1 MSAPVAEGQILSG
14 KYRVERIL
22 GQGGMGVVV
31 AALHEQLHQRVAIK
45 MLHPGANAEMVERFV
60 REARAAVRLKSEHV
74 ARVLDVGTL
83 ETGAPFM
90 VMEYLEGSDLQE
102 TLRQRGPLELEEAV
116 GYVLEACEA
125 IAEAHA
131 AGIIHRDL
139 KPANLFLTRGADGS
153 GMVKVLDFGISKAL
167 AEPSAAG
174 TAPELGLTKTSM
186 VLGSPLYMAPEQMRS
201 ARTVDTRADIWS
213 MGAIL
218 YQLLTAR
225 VPFDATS
232 LSELII
238 MINTEPPPPPSAYRP
253 DLPPGLEAAILRCL
267 ERDVAKRFKSVAE
280 LAGAIVDFG
289 PPLALASLERV
300 ERTLG
305 LVPAVAW
312 RDRASAARD
321 RRSIPPWP
329 TAQDRMSGVPAGT
342 AQDRMSGVP
351 AGTAQDRMSG
361 VPAAT
366 AQGRSSAP
374 PAGATAGAAVGPTAG
389 TAPGWTAAGPAPSGR
404 RRTGV
409 VLAIAGVGVAVA
421 LGGVLRFFTFRGNAA
436 DPPVEPRAATT
447 SAEPPAVA
455 TTAVPSPPEVTAV
468 TAVTSAPPP
477 TTAALPTASASSS
490 SSATPTVTT
499 ATAKAPPS
507 STAPAPR
514 PRVPPAASTPAV
526 ATAAPSAAPPAA
538 ATSQG
543 DGNRSVFDVLNDK
556 GKPR

>member
-14 KYRVERIL
+14 KYRVESIL

-31 AALHEQLHQRVAIK
+31 AALHEQLQQRVAIK
-45 MLHPGANAEMVERFV
+45 LLHPGANAEMVERFV

-90 VMEYLEGSDLQE
+90 VMEYLDGSDLQQ

-139 KPANLFLTRGADGS
+139 KPANLFLARGADGS

-174 TAPELGLTKTSM
+174 AEPELGLTKTAM

-213 MGAIL
+213 LGAIL

-232 LSELII
+232 LSELIL
-238 MINTEPPPPPSAYRP
+238 MINTEAPPSPSLFRR

-267 ERDVAKRFKSVAE
+267 EKDVTKRFRSVAE

-289 PPLALASLERV
+289 PPLALASLERI

-312 RDRASAARD
+312 RDRASAARE
-321 RRSIPPWP
+321 RMSVPPWP
-329 TAQDRMSGVPAGT
+329 TAQERAS
-342 AQDRMSGVP
+342 S
-351 AGTAQDRMSG
+351 

-366 AQGRSSAP
+366 AQGRGSGSVAP
-374 PAGATAGAAVGPTAG
+374 PAGSTAGMAAAATAGHTAG
-389 TAPGWTAAGPAPSGR
+389 PAATAPGWAAAGSASAGRKRSGL
-404 RRTGV
+404 
-409 VLAIAGVGVAVA
+409 VLALVGVGVAAVV
-421 LGGVLRFFTFRGNAA
+421 LGGALRFVAFRGDPAAPAA
-436 DPPVEPRAATT
+436 DPSTTAAITSVEPSAPTT
-447 SAEPPAVA
+447 
-455 TTAVPSPPEVTAV
+455 
-468 TAVTSAPPP
+468 APPP
-477 TTAALPTASASSS
+477 VAPVVTAATLAAPVETA
-490 SSATPTVTT
+490 
-499 ATAKAPPS
+499 
-507 STAPAPR
+507 TAPAPS
-514 PRVPPAASTPAV
+514 PS
-526 ATAAPSAAPPAA
+526 ATASAAPPATARPAPTAPRRTGPAGSASARSVATAPPSA
-538 ATSQG
+538 APSTTTSASQG
-543 DGNRSVFDVLNDK
+543 SANPSVFDRLNERAPK
-556 GKPR
+556 

>member
-1 MSAPVAEGQILSG
+1 MSAPVTEGQILSG

-45 MLHPGANAEMVERFV
+45 LLHPGANDEMVERFV

-102 TLRQRGPLELEEAV
+102 TLRRRGPLELEEAV

-139 KPANLFLTRGADGS
+139 KPANLFLTRAADGS

-167 AEPSAAG
+167 ADPSTAG
-174 TAPELGLTKTSM
+174 AEPELGLTKTAM

-201 ARTVDTRADIWS
+201 ARSVDARADIWS
-213 MGAIL
+213 LGAIL

-225 VPFDATS
+225 VPFDASS
-232 LSELII
+232 LSELIL
-238 MINTEPPPPPSAYRP
+238 MINTEPPPPPTTFRR

-289 PPLALASLERV
+289 PPLALASLERI

-305 LVPAVAW
+305 LVPAVSF
-312 RDRASAARD
+312 RDRASSVRE
-321 RRSIPPWP
+321 
-329 TAQDRMSGVPAGT
+329 RMSTPPAWQT
-342 AQDRMSGVP
+342 SQERV
-351 AGTAQDRMSG
+351 SG

-366 AQGRSSAP
+366 ARH
-374 PAGATAGAAVGPTAG
+374 
-389 TAPGWTAAGPAPSGR
+389 
-404 RRTGV
+404 
-409 VLAIAGVGVAVA
+409 
-421 LGGVLRFFTFRGNAA
+421 
-436 DPPVEPRAATT
+436 
-447 SAEPPAVA
+447 
-455 TTAVPSPPEVTAV
+455 
-468 TAVTSAPPP
+468 
-477 TTAALPTASASSS
+477 
-490 SSATPTVTT
+490 
-499 ATAKAPPS
+499 
-507 STAPAPR
+507 
-514 PRVPPAASTPAV
+514 
-526 ATAAPSAAPPAA
+526 SAAPPAA
-538 ATSQG
+538 ATAVG
-543 DGNRSVFDVLNDK
+543 AVGAVGHTAGPAGAAPGARSRSGVVLALAVVGAAVVIGGILRFVTFHGGADAPSADPSAVSATASAEPSAPATPAPPPPVAPAEVTAEPQPPATAAPSATVSPVATAAPVVTAAPLSTAGPKAPASATPVATAPRPKPAAAPSAPPAATAAPTATATAAQPGSIFDVLNDK

>member
-90 VMEYLEGSDLQE
+90 VMEYLEGSDLQQ

-167 AEPSAAG
+167 ADPSAAG
-174 TAPELGLTKTSM
+174 AEPELGLTKTAM

-213 MGAIL
+213 LGAIL

-232 LSELII
+232 LSELIL
-238 MINTEPPPPPSAYRP
+238 MINTEAPPSPSLFRR

-267 ERDVAKRFKSVAE
+267 EKDVAKRFRSVAE

-289 PPLALASLERV
+289 PPLALASLERI

-312 RDRASAARD
+312 RDRASAARE
-321 RRSIPPWP
+321 RMSVPPWP
-329 TAQDRMSGVPAGT
+329 TAQERAS
-342 AQDRMSGVP
+342 S
-351 AGTAQDRMSG
+351 

-366 AQGRSSAP
+366 AQARGSGSVAP
-374 PAGATAGAAVGPTAG
+374 PAGSTAGMAAAATAGHTAG
-389 TAPGWTAAGPAPSGR
+389 PAATAPGWAAAGSGSAGR
-404 RRTGV
+404 KRGGL
-409 VLAIAGVGVAVA
+409 VLALVGAGVAAVV
-421 LGGVLRFFTFRGNAA
+421 LGGVLRFVTFRGDPAAPAA
-436 DPPVEPRAATT
+436 DPSATAAITAVEPST
-447 SAEPPAVA
+447 PA
-455 TTAVPSPPEVTAV
+455 
-468 TAVTSAPPP
+468 SAPPP
-477 TTAALPTASASSS
+477 VAPVVTAATVAAPAETATAPTPS
-490 SSATPTVTT
+490 SSAT
-499 ATAKAPPS
+499 A
-507 STAPAPR
+507 
-514 PRVPPAASTPAV
+514 
-526 ATAAPSAAPPAA
+526 SAAPPATATPAPTAPRRTGPAGSGSARPLATAPPSA
-538 ATSQG
+538 APSTTTAASQG
-543 DGNRSVFDVLNDK
+543 NANPSVFDRLNERAPK
-556 GKPR
+556 

>member
-45 MLHPGANAEMVERFV
+45 LLHPGANAEMVERFV

-90 VMEYLEGSDLQE
+90 VMEYLEGSDLQQ
-102 TLRQRGPLELEEAV
+102 TLRERGPLELEEAV

-139 KPANLFLTRGADGS
+139 KPANLFLARGADGS

-174 TAPELGLTKTSM
+174 GEPELGLTKTAM

-213 MGAIL
+213 LGAIL

-232 LSELII
+232 LSELIL
-238 MINTEPPPPPSAYRP
+238 MINTEAPPSPSTFRR

-267 ERDVAKRFKSVAE
+267 EKDVAKRFRSVAE
-280 LAGAIVDFG
+280 LAVAIVDFG
-289 PPLALASLERV
+289 PPLALASLERI

-312 RDRASAARD
+312 RDRASAARE
-321 RRSIPPWP
+321 RMSIPPWQ
-329 TAQDRMSGVPAGT
+329 TAQERAS
-342 AQDRMSGVP
+342 S
-351 AGTAQDRMSG
+351 

-366 AQGRSSAP
+366 AQVRPSSMP
-374 PAGATAGAAVGPTAG
+374 PADAAGGRTAGVAAGHTAGAAVGHTAG
-389 TAPGWTAAGPAPSGR
+389 PAATAPGWAAGGSVSPGR
-404 RRTGV
+404 KRTGV
-409 VLAIAGVGVAVA
+409 VLALAGVGVAAV
-421 LGGVLRFFTFRGNAA
+421 LGGVLRAVTFHSGTA
-436 DPPVEPRAATT
+436 D
-447 SAEPPAVA
+447 PAVA
-455 TTAVPSPPEVTAV
+455 PSATAAIPSAELPAPVAAPLPPPVVTEVTAPASAA
-468 TAVTSAPPP
+468 TAMPPASAAPS
-477 TTAALPTASASSS
+477 ATASASAAPVPATPRPRA
-490 SSATPTVTT
+490 SATPS
-499 ATAKAPPS
+499 AR
-507 STAPAPR
+507 STG
-514 PRVPPAASTPAV
+514 AASA
-526 ATAAPSAAPPAA
+526 ATAAPTTTAA
-538 ATSQG
+538 SQG
-543 DGNRSVFDVLNDK
+543 TANPSAFDRLNER
-556 GKPR
+556 GKIQ

>member
-1 MSAPVAEGQILSG
+1 MSAPVAEGQVLSG

-167 AEPSAAG
+167 AETSAAG
-174 TAPELGLTKTSM
+174 TEPELGLTKTAM

-201 ARTVDTRADIWS
+201 ARSVDARADIWS

-232 LSELII
+232 LSELIL
-238 MINTEPPPPPSAYRP
+238 MINTEPPPPPSTFRR
-253 DLPPGLEAAILRCL
+253 DLPPGLEAAILLCL
-267 ERDVAKRFKSVAE
+267 EKDVAKRFKSVAE

-289 PPLALASLERV
+289 PPLALASLERI

-305 LVPAVAW
+305 LVPAVTW
-312 RDRASAARD
+312 RDRASSARD
-321 RRSIPPWP
+321 RRSVPPWP
-329 TAQDRMSGVPAGT
+329 TAQERLSGVPAAT
-342 AQDRMSGVP
+342 AQGRV
-351 AGTAQDRMSG
+351 SG

-374 PAGATAGAAVGPTAG
+374 PAGVTAGAAVGHTAGAAG
-389 TAPGWTAAGPAPSGR
+389 TAPGWTATGPAPAGR
-404 RRTGV
+404 KRTGV
-409 VLAIAGVGVAVA
+409 VLAIAGVGVAAV
-421 LGGVLRFFTFRGNAA
+421 LGGILRFVTFRGDAG
-436 DPPVEPRAATT
+436 DPLAAT
-447 SAEPPAVA
+447 
-455 TTAVPSPPEVTAV
+455 
-468 TAVTSAPPP
+468 
-477 TTAALPTASASSS
+477 
-490 SSATPTVTT
+490 SSATPSAPATTSELPPPVITAAATVATADPPPPAPPPPTAAPSASTGTPTATT
-499 ATAKAPPS
+499 ATAKAPPTS
-507 STAPAPR
+507 TLAAPRPKASTAPSAR
-514 PRVPPAASTPAV
+514 PAS
-526 ATAAPSAAPPAA
+526 TAAPSAAPTSTAA
-538 ATSQG
+538 QG
-543 DGNRSVFDVLNDK
+543 NGSPSIFDVLNDK

>member
-45 MLHPGANAEMVERFV
+45 LLHPGANAEMVERFV

-90 VMEYLEGSDLQE
+90 VMEYLDGSDLQQ
-102 TLRQRGPLELEEAV
+102 TLRERGPLELEEAV

-139 KPANLFLTRGADGS
+139 KPANLFLARGADGS

-174 TAPELGLTKTSM
+174 GEPELGLTKTAM

-213 MGAIL
+213 LGAIL

-232 LSELII
+232 LSELIL
-238 MINTEPPPPPSAYRP
+238 MINTEAPPSPSTFRR

-267 ERDVAKRFKSVAE
+267 EKDVAKRFRSVAE
-280 LAGAIVDFG
+280 LAVAIVDFG
-289 PPLALASLERV
+289 PPLALASLERI

-312 RDRASAARD
+312 RDRASAARE
-321 RRSIPPWP
+321 RMSVPPWP
-329 TAQDRMSGVPAGT
+329 TAQERAS
-342 AQDRMSGVP
+342 S
-351 AGTAQDRMSG
+351 

-366 AQGRSSAP
+366 AQVRPSSMP
-374 PAGATAGAAVGPTAG
+374 PADAAGGRTAGVSAGHTAGAAVGHTAG
-389 TAPGWTAAGPAPSGR
+389 PAATAPGWAAGGSDSPGR
-404 RRTGV
+404 KRTGL
-409 VLAIAGVGVAVA
+409 VLALAGVGVAAV
-421 LGGVLRFFTFRGNAA
+421 LGGVLRVVTFHGGTEDPAVAPSATAA
-436 DPPVEPRAATT
+436 LP
-447 SAEPPAVA
+447 SAEPPAPVA
-455 TTAVPSPPEVTAV
+455 APLPPPVAPEVTALASAA
-468 TAVTSAPPP
+468 TAAPPAS
-477 TTAALPTASASSS
+477 AAPSVSAAPSATASASAAPVL
-490 SSATPTVTT
+490 AT
-499 ATAKAPPS
+499 
-507 STAPAPR
+507 PR
-514 PRVPPAASTPAV
+514 PRAS
-526 ATAAPSAAPPAA
+526 AAPSARSTGAASPSAA
-538 ATSQG
+538 APTTTAASQG
-543 DGNRSVFDVLNDK
+543 TANPSAFDRLNER
-556 GKPR
+556 GKIQ

>member
-45 MLHPGANAEMVERFV
+45 LLHPGANAEMVERFV

-90 VMEYLEGSDLQE
+90 VMEYLEGSDLQQ
-102 TLRQRGPLELEEAV
+102 TLRERGPLELEEAV

-139 KPANLFLTRGADGS
+139 KPANLFLARGADGS

-174 TAPELGLTKTSM
+174 GEPELGLTKTAM

-213 MGAIL
+213 LGAIL

-232 LSELII
+232 LSELIL
-238 MINTEPPPPPSAYRP
+238 MINTEAPPSPSMFRR

-267 ERDVAKRFKSVAE
+267 EKDVAKRFRSVAE

-289 PPLALASLERV
+289 PPLALASLERI

-312 RDRASAARD
+312 RDRASAARE
-321 RRSIPPWP
+321 RMSVSPWP
-329 TAQDRMSGVPAGT
+329 TAQERA
-342 AQDRMSGVP
+342 
-351 AGTAQDRMSG
+351 SG

-366 AQGRSSAP
+366 AQVRPSSMP
-374 PAGATAGAAVGPTAG
+374 PADAAGGRTAGAAAGHTAGAAVGHTAG
-389 TAPGWTAAGPAPSGR
+389 PAATAPGWAAGGSDSPGR
-404 RRTGV
+404 KRTGL
-409 VLAIAGVGVAVA
+409 VLALAGVGVAAV
-421 LGGVLRFFTFRGNAA
+421 LGGVLRAVTFHGGTGAPAVAPSVTAA
-436 DPPVEPRAATT
+436 IP
-447 SAEPPAVA
+447 SAEPPAPVA
-455 TTAVPSPPEVTAV
+455 APLPPPVAPEVTA
-468 TAVTSAPPP
+468 TASAATAAPPASAAPSATASASAAPVVATPRPRASAAPTARSTGAASSSAAAPP
-477 TTAALPTASASSS
+477 TTAASQGTAN
-490 SSATPTVTT
+490 
-499 ATAKAPPS
+499 
-507 STAPAPR
+507 
-514 PRVPPAASTPAV
+514 
-526 ATAAPSAAPPAA
+526 PSA
-538 ATSQG
+538 
-543 DGNRSVFDVLNDK
+543 FDRLNER
-556 GKPR
+556 GKIQ

>member
-167 AEPSAAG
+167 ADPSAAG
-174 TAPELGLTKTSM
+174 AEPELGLTKTAM

-213 MGAIL
+213 LGAIL

-232 LSELII
+232 LSELIL
-238 MINTEPPPPPSAYRP
+238 MINTEAPPSPSLFRR

-267 ERDVAKRFKSVAE
+267 EKDVAKRFRSVAE

-289 PPLALASLERV
+289 PPLALASLERI

-312 RDRASAARD
+312 RDRASAARE
-321 RRSIPPWP
+321 RMSVPPWP
-329 TAQDRMSGVPAGT
+329 TAQERAS
-342 AQDRMSGVP
+342 S
-351 AGTAQDRMSG
+351 

-366 AQGRSSAP
+366 ARGSGSVAP
-374 PAGATAGAAVGPTAG
+374 PAGSTAGMAAAATAGHTAG
-389 TAPGWTAAGPAPSGR
+389 PAATAPGWAAGGSGAAGR
-404 RRTGV
+404 KRSGL
-409 VLAIAGVGVAVA
+409 VLALVGAGVAAVV
-421 LGGVLRFFTFRGNAA
+421 LGGVLRFVTFRGDPAAPAA
-436 DPPVEPRAATT
+436 DPSATAAITAVEP
-447 SAEPPAVA
+447 SAPA
-455 TTAVPSPPEVTAV
+455 
-468 TAVTSAPPP
+468 SAPPP
-477 TTAALPTASASSS
+477 VAPVVTAATVAAPAETATAPTPS
-490 SSATPTVTT
+490 SSAT
-499 ATAKAPPS
+499 A
-507 STAPAPR
+507 
-514 PRVPPAASTPAV
+514 
-526 ATAAPSAAPPAA
+526 SAAPPATATPAPTAPRRTGPAGSGSARPVATAPSSA
-538 ATSQG
+538 APSTTTAASQG
-543 DGNRSVFDVLNDK
+543 NANPSVFDRLNERAPK
-556 GKPR
+556 

>member
-1 MSAPVAEGQILSG
+1 MSSPVTEGQILSG

-31 AALHEQLHQRVAIK
+31 AALHEKLHQRVAIK
-45 MLHPGANAEMVERFV
+45 LLHPGANDEMVERFV

-102 TLRQRGPLELEEAV
+102 TLRQRGPLDLEEAV

-139 KPANLFLTRGADGS
+139 KPANLFLTRAADGT

-167 AEPSAAG
+167 ADPSTAG
-174 TAPELGLTKTSM
+174 AEPELGLTKTAM

-201 ARTVDTRADIWS
+201 ARSVDARADIWS
-213 MGAIL
+213 LGAIL

-225 VPFDATS
+225 VPFDASS
-232 LSELII
+232 LSELIL
-238 MINTEPPPPPSAYRP
+238 MINTESPPPPTTFRR

-289 PPLALASLERV
+289 PPLALASLERI

-305 LVPAVAW
+305 LVPAVSF
-312 RDRASAARD
+312 RDRASSVRE
-321 RRSIPPWP
+321 
-329 TAQDRMSGVPAGT
+329 RMSTPPAWQT
-342 AQDRMSGVP
+342 SQERV
-351 AGTAQDRMSG
+351 SG

-366 AQGRSSAP
+366 ARHSAAP
-374 PAGATAGAAVGPTAG
+374 PAGATAGGAVGAAGHTAGAAG
-389 TAPGWTAAGPAPSGR
+389 TAPGWTAGGAAPGPRSR
-404 RRTGV
+404 SGV
-409 VLAIAGVGVAVA
+409 VLALAVVGVAVVI
-421 LGGVLRFFTFRGNAA
+421 GGILRFVTFHGGADAPPA
-436 DPPVEPRAATT
+436 DPSAVAATA
-447 SAEPPAVA
+447 SAEPSAPATPAPPPPVA
-455 TTAVPSPPEVTAV
+455 PPEVTAELQ
-468 TAVTSAPPP
+468 PP
-477 TTAALPTASASSS
+477 
-490 SSATPTVTT
+490 
-499 ATAKAPPS
+499 
-507 STAPAPR
+507 
-514 PRVPPAASTPAV
+514 
-526 ATAAPSAAPPAA
+526 ATAAPSATVSPVSTAAPVATAAPLSTAGPKAPSSAAPVATSPRPKPTAAPSAPPAA
-538 ATSQG
+538 TAAPTGTAAQPGSI
-543 DGNRSVFDVLNDK
+543 FDVLNDK

>member
-1 MSAPVAEGQILSG
+1 MSSPVTEGQILSG

-31 AALHEQLHQRVAIK
+31 AALHEKLHQRVAIK
-45 MLHPGANAEMVERFV
+45 LLHPGANDEMVERFV

-102 TLRQRGPLELEEAV
+102 TLRQRGPLDLEEAV
-116 GYVLEACEA
+116 SYVLEACEA

-139 KPANLFLTRGADGS
+139 KPANLFLTRAADGT

-167 AEPSAAG
+167 ADPSTAG
-174 TAPELGLTKTSM
+174 AEPELGLTKTAM

-201 ARTVDTRADIWS
+201 ARSVDARADIWS
-213 MGAIL
+213 LGAIL

-225 VPFDATS
+225 VPFDASS
-232 LSELII
+232 LSELIL
-238 MINTEPPPPPSAYRP
+238 MINTESPPPPTTFRP

-289 PPLALASLERV
+289 PPLALASLERI

-305 LVPAVAW
+305 LVPAVSF
-312 RDRASAARD
+312 RDRASSVRE
-321 RRSIPPWP
+321 RMSTPPAWQ
-329 TAQDRMSGVPAGT
+329 TSQDRV
-342 AQDRMSGVP
+342 
-351 AGTAQDRMSG
+351 SG

-366 AQGRSSAP
+366 ARHSAAP
-374 PAGATAGAAVGPTAG
+374 PAGATAGGGVGAAGHTAGPAG
-389 TAPGWTAAGPAPSGR
+389 TAPGWTAGGAAPGPRSR
-404 RRTGV
+404 SGV
-409 VLAIAGVGVAVA
+409 VLALAVVAAAVVI
-421 LGGVLRFFTFRGNAA
+421 GGILRFVTFHGGAGAPPA
-436 DPPVEPRAATT
+436 DPSAVSATA
-447 SAEPPAVA
+447 SAEPSAPATPAPPPPVA
-455 TTAVPSPPEVTAV
+455 PPEVTAEPQ
-468 TAVTSAPPP
+468 PP
-477 TTAALPTASASSS
+477 
-490 SSATPTVTT
+490 
-499 ATAKAPPS
+499 
-507 STAPAPR
+507 
-514 PRVPPAASTPAV
+514 
-526 ATAAPSAAPPAA
+526 ATAAPSAIVSPVATAAPLSTAGPKAPSSATPVATSPRPKPTAAPSAPPAA
-538 ATSQG
+538 TAAPSATATATAAQPGSI
-543 DGNRSVFDVLNDK
+543 FDVLNDK

>member
-1 MSAPVAEGQILSG
+1 MSAPVTEGQILSG
-14 KYRVERIL
+14 KYRIERVL

-31 AALHEQLHQRVAIK
+31 AALHEQLQQRVAIK
-45 MLHPGANAEMVERFV
+45 MLHPGASAEMVERFV

-102 TLRQRGPLELEEAV
+102 TLRQRGPLELDEAV

-174 TAPELGLTKTSM
+174 AEPELGLTKTAM

-201 ARTVDTRADIWS
+201 ARSVDTRADIWS

-232 LSELII
+232 LSELIL
-238 MINTEPPPPPSAYRP
+238 MINTEPPPSPRLYRS

-280 LAGAIVDFG
+280 LAVAIVDFG
-289 PPLALASLERV
+289 PPLAVASLERI

-305 LVPAVAW
+305 LAPAVAW
-312 RDRASAARD
+312 RDRASSARD

-329 TAQDRMSGVPAGT
+329 TAQDRL
-342 AQDRMSGVP
+342 
-351 AGTAQDRMSG
+351 SG

-366 AQGRSSAP
+366 AQGRASVAPAATAPGRSTAP
-374 PAGATAGAAVGPTAG
+374 PAGATASASVGPAG
-389 TAPGWTAAGPAPSGR
+389 TAPGWTAAAPASAGR
-404 RRTGV
+404 RRLGV
-409 VLAIAGVGVAVA
+409 VLAIAGVGVAAV
-421 LGGVLRFFTFRGNAA
+421 LGGALRFVTFRGDAGDREIDPLAA
-436 DPPVEPRAATT
+436 AT
-447 SAEPPAVA
+447 SAEPPATA
-455 TTAVPSPPEVTAV
+455 TTSVPPPPVAPPEVTAV
-468 TAVTSAPPP
+468 ATI
-477 TTAALPTASASSS
+477 TTAAPTASAAPTVSATAS
-490 SSATPTVTT
+490 SSAAPT
-499 ATAKAPPS
+499 AAKAPPTS
-507 STAPAPR
+507 TATAPRPRAPAVPSAAAAPSTAPAPA
-514 PRVPPAASTPAV
+514 AASQGNGS
-526 ATAAPSAAPPAA
+526 PSI
-538 ATSQG
+538 
-543 DGNRSVFDVLNDK
+543 FDVLNDK

>member
-45 MLHPGANAEMVERFV
+45 LLHPGANAEMVERFV

-90 VMEYLEGSDLQE
+90 VMEYLEGSDLQQ
-102 TLRQRGPLELEEAV
+102 TLRERGPLELEEAV

-139 KPANLFLTRGADGS
+139 KPANLFLARGADGS
-153 GMVKVLDFGISKAL
+153 GMVKVLDFGISKAM
-167 AEPSAAG
+167 ADPSAAG
-174 TAPELGLTKTSM
+174 AEPELGLTKTAM

-213 MGAIL
+213 LGAIL

-225 VPFDATS
+225 VPFDASS
-232 LSELII
+232 LSELIL
-238 MINTEPPPPPSAYRP
+238 MINTEAPPLPSLFRR

-267 ERDVAKRFKSVAE
+267 EKDVAKRFRSVAE

-289 PPLALASLERV
+289 PPLALASLERI

-312 RDRASAARD
+312 RDRASAARE
-321 RRSIPPWP
+321 RMSAPPWAAAQERASSIPAPM
-329 TAQDRMSGVPAGT
+329 ARASGSV
-342 AQDRMSGVP
+342 
-351 AGTAQDRMSG
+351 
-361 VPAAT
+361 
-366 AQGRSSAP
+366 AP
-374 PAGATAGAAVGPTAG
+374 PAGATAGVAAAATVSAAVGHTAAPAV
-389 TAPGWTAAGPAPSGR
+389 TEPGWAAAGSAPAGR
-404 RRTGV
+404 RRSGL
-409 VLAIAGVGVAVA
+409 VLGLAGVGVAAV
-421 LGGVLRFFTFRGNAA
+421 LGGVLRFVTFRDDPA
-436 DPPVEPRAATT
+436 DPSATAAITGAEPSAPAPAAAPPSVAPVVTAAAVAVPAETATAPPPVTATPSATAPPPVTATPSATAPAASSAAATPAPT
-447 SAEPPAVA
+447 TPRRPASTGAAPARSAAA
-455 TTAVPSPPEVTAV
+455 ASP
-468 TAVTSAPPP
+468 SAPP
-477 TTAALPTASASSS
+477 
-490 SSATPTVTT
+490 
-499 ATAKAPPS
+499 
-507 STAPAPR
+507 
-514 PRVPPAASTPAV
+514 STPA
-526 ATAAPSAAPPAA
+526 AAPQAP
-538 ATSQG
+538 QG
-543 DGNRSVFDVLNDK
+543 NANPSVFDRLNERAPK
-556 GKPR
+556 

>member
-45 MLHPGANAEMVERFV
+45 LLHPGANAEMVERFV

-90 VMEYLEGSDLQE
+90 VMEYLEGSDLQQ
-102 TLRQRGPLELEEAV
+102 TLRDRGPLELEEAV

-139 KPANLFLTRGADGS
+139 KPANLFLARGADGS

-167 AEPSAAG
+167 AESSGAG
-174 TAPELGLTKTSM
+174 GEPELGLTKTAM

-213 MGAIL
+213 LGAIL

-232 LSELII
+232 LSELIL
-238 MINTEPPPPPSAYRP
+238 MINTEAPPSPSTFRR
-253 DLPPGLEAAILRCL
+253 DLPPGLEVAILRCL
-267 ERDVAKRFKSVAE
+267 EKDVAKRFRSVAE
-280 LAGAIVDFG
+280 LAVAIVDFG
-289 PPLALASLERV
+289 PPLALASLERI

-312 RDRASAARD
+312 RDRASAARE
-321 RRSIPPWP
+321 RMSVPPWP
-329 TAQDRMSGVPAGT
+329 TAQERAS
-342 AQDRMSGVP
+342 S
-351 AGTAQDRMSG
+351 

-366 AQGRSSAP
+366 AQVRPSSMP
-374 PAGATAGAAVGPTAG
+374 PADAAGGRTAGAAVGHTAG
-389 TAPGWTAAGPAPSGR
+389 PAATAPGWAAGGSVSPGR
-404 RRTGV
+404 KRTGV
-409 VLAIAGVGVAVA
+409 VLALAGVGVAAV
-421 LGGVLRFFTFRGNAA
+421 LGGVLRMVTFHGGTTDPAVAPSATAA
-436 DPPVEPRAATT
+436 IP
-447 SAEPPAVA
+447 SAEPPAPVAAPLPPPVA
-455 TTAVPSPPEVTAV
+455 TEVTAPASAA
-468 TAVTSAPPP
+468 TAAPPASVAP
-477 TTAALPTASASSS
+477 SATASASAAPVL
-490 SSATPTVTT
+490 AT
-499 ATAKAPPS
+499 
-507 STAPAPR
+507 PR
-514 PRVPPAASTPAV
+514 PRAS
-526 ATAAPSAAPPAA
+526 AAPSARSTGAASPSAA
-538 ATSQG
+538 APTTTAASQG
-543 DGNRSVFDVLNDK
+543 TANPSAFDRLNER
-556 GKPR
+556 GKIQ

>member
-329 TAQDRMSGVPAGT
+329 TAQDRVSGVPAGT

-351 AGTAQDRMSG
+351 AGTAQ
-361 VPAAT
+361 
-366 AQGRSSAP
+366 GRSSAP
-374 PAGATAGAAVGPTAG
+374 PAGAIGGAAVGPTAG
-389 TAPGWTAAGPAPSGR
+389 TAPGWTATGPAPSGR
-404 RRTGV
+404 RRTGM
-409 VLAIAGVGVAVA
+409 VLAIAGVGVAAV

-436 DPPVEPRAATT
+436 DPPVEPLAATT

-455 TTAVPSPPEVTAV
+455 TTAVPPPPEVTAV
-468 TAVTSAPPP
+468 TTVTSAPPP
-477 TTAALPTASASSS
+477 TTAAPSTASAPSSLPT
-490 SSATPTVTT
+490 TPTATT
-499 ATAKAPPS
+499 ATAKPPPS
-507 STAPAPR
+507 STATAPR
-514 PRVPPAASTPAV
+514 PRGPTAASTGAA

-543 DGNRSVFDVLNDK
+543 DGGRSVFDVLNDK

>member
-1 MSAPVAEGQILSG
+1 MSAPVAEGQVLSG

-167 AEPSAAG
+167 AESSAAG
-174 TAPELGLTKTSM
+174 AEPELGLTKTAM

-201 ARTVDTRADIWS
+201 ARSVDARADIWS
-213 MGAIL
+213 LGAIL

-232 LSELII
+232 LSELIL
-238 MINTEPPPPPSAYRP
+238 MINTEAPPSPSTFRR
-253 DLPPGLEAAILRCL
+253 DLPPGLEAAILHCL

-289 PPLALASLERV
+289 PPLALASLERI

-305 LVPAVAW
+305 LVPAVSW
-312 RDRASAARD
+312 RDRASSARD
-321 RRSIPPWP
+321 RMSVPPWP
-329 TAQDRMSGVPAGT
+329 TTQERV
-342 AQDRMSGVP
+342 
-351 AGTAQDRMSG
+351 SG

-374 PAGATAGAAVGPTAG
+374 PAGATSGAAVGHTAG
-389 TAPGWTAAGPAPSGR
+389 PVGSAPGWTATSPASAGR
-404 RRTGV
+404 RRSGV
-409 VLAIAGVGVAVA
+409 VLAIAGVGVAAVI
-421 LGGVLRFFTFRGNAA
+421 GGVLRFVTFRGDAG
-436 DPPVEPRAATT
+436 DPVIDPLAATT
-447 SAEPPAVA
+447 SAEPPPPATTSVPPPPVPPLEVSAVATVATPAPTTTAVA
-455 TTAVPSPPEVTAV
+455 TTAP
-468 TAVTSAPPP
+468 AP
-477 TTAALPTASASSS
+477 S
-490 SSATPTVTT
+490 SSARTPTT
-499 ATAKAPPS
+499 ATAKAPTT
-507 STAPAPR
+507 STPPAPR
-514 PRVPPAASTPAV
+514 PRASAVPSAPPAS
-526 ATAAPSAAPPAA
+526 TAAPSAASTTTA
-538 ATSQG
+538 SQG
-543 DGNRSVFDVLNDK
+543 NDSPSIFDVLNDK

>member
-45 MLHPGANAEMVERFV
+45 LLHPGANAEMVERFV

-90 VMEYLEGSDLQE
+90 VMEYLEGSDLQQ
-102 TLRQRGPLELEEAV
+102 TLRERGPLELEEAV

-139 KPANLFLTRGADGS
+139 KPANLFLARGADGS

-167 AEPSAAG
+167 AESSSAG
-174 TAPELGLTKTSM
+174 GEPELGLTKTAM

-213 MGAIL
+213 LGAIL

-232 LSELII
+232 LSELIL
-238 MINTEPPPPPSAYRP
+238 MINTEVPPSPSTFRS

-267 ERDVAKRFKSVAE
+267 EKDVAKRFRSVAE
-280 LAGAIVDFG
+280 LAVAIVDFG
-289 PPLALASLERV
+289 PPLALASLERI

-312 RDRASAARD
+312 RDRASAARE
-321 RRSIPPWP
+321 RMSVAPWA
-329 TAQDRMSGVPAGT
+329 TAQERAS
-342 AQDRMSGVP
+342 S
-351 AGTAQDRMSG
+351 

-366 AQGRSSAP
+366 AQVRPSSMP
-374 PAGATAGAAVGPTAG
+374 PADGAGGRTAGVAAVHTASAAVGHTAG
-389 TAPGWTAAGPAPSGR
+389 PAATAPGWAAGGSVSPGR
-404 RRTGV
+404 KRTGL
-409 VLAIAGVGVAVA
+409 VLALAGVGVAAV
-421 LGGVLRFFTFRGNAA
+421 LGGVLRVVTFHGGTGDPAVAPSATAA
-436 DPPVEPRAATT
+436 IP
-447 SAEPPAVA
+447 SAEPPAPVAAPLPPPVA
-455 TTAVPSPPEVTAV
+455 TEVTA
-468 TAVTSAPPP
+468 TASAATATPPAS
-477 TTAALPTASASSS
+477 AAPSASAAASASASASATASAS
-490 SSATPTVTT
+490 AARVP
-499 ATAKAPPS
+499 ATA
-507 STAPAPR
+507 R
-514 PRVPPAASTPAV
+514 PRAS
-526 ATAAPSAAPPAA
+526 AAPSARSTGASSSAAPTTTAA
-538 ATSQG
+538 SQG
-543 DGNRSVFDVLNDK
+543 TANPSAFDRLNER
-556 GKPR
+556 GKIQ

>member
-31 AALHEQLHQRVAIK
+31 AALHEQLQQRVAIK

-174 TAPELGLTKTSM
+174 AEPELGLTKTAM

-213 MGAIL
+213 LGAIL

-232 LSELII
+232 LSELIL
-238 MINTEPPPPPSAYRP
+238 MINTEAPPSPSLFRR

-267 ERDVAKRFKSVAE
+267 EKDVAKRFRSVAE

-289 PPLALASLERV
+289 PPLALASLERI

-312 RDRASAARD
+312 RDRASAARE
-321 RRSIPPWP
+321 RMSVPPWP
-329 TAQDRMSGVPAGT
+329 TAQERAS
-342 AQDRMSGVP
+342 S
-351 AGTAQDRMSG
+351 

-366 AQGRSSAP
+366 AQARGSGSVAP
-374 PAGATAGAAVGPTAG
+374 PAGSTAGMAAAATAGHTAG
-389 TAPGWTAAGPAPSGR
+389 PAATAPGWAAGGSGSAGR
-404 RRTGV
+404 KRGGL
-409 VLAIAGVGVAVA
+409 VLALVGAGVAAVV
-421 LGGVLRFFTFRGNAA
+421 LGGVLRFVTFRGDPAAPAA
-436 DPPVEPRAATT
+436 DPSATAAITAVEP
-447 SAEPPAVA
+447 SAPA
-455 TTAVPSPPEVTAV
+455 
-468 TAVTSAPPP
+468 SAPPP
-477 TTAALPTASASSS
+477 VAPVVTAATLATPAETATAPTPS
-490 SSATPTVTT
+490 SSAT
-499 ATAKAPPS
+499 A
-507 STAPAPR
+507 
-514 PRVPPAASTPAV
+514 
-526 ATAAPSAAPPAA
+526 SAAPPATATPAPTAPRRTGPAGPGSARPVATAPPSA
-538 ATSQG
+538 APSTTTAASQG
-543 DGNRSVFDVLNDK
+543 NANPSVFDRLNERAPK
-556 GKPR
+556 

>member
-45 MLHPGANAEMVERFV
+45 LLHPGANAEMVERFV

-90 VMEYLEGSDLQE
+90 VMEYLEGSDLQQ
-102 TLRQRGPLELEEAV
+102 TLRERGPLELEEAV

-139 KPANLFLTRGADGS
+139 KPANLFLARGADGS

-167 AEPSAAG
+167 AEPSGAG
-174 TAPELGLTKTSM
+174 GEPELGLTKTAM

-213 MGAIL
+213 LGAIL

-232 LSELII
+232 LSELIL
-238 MINTEPPPPPSAYRP
+238 MINTEAPPSPSTFRR

-267 ERDVAKRFKSVAE
+267 EKDVAKRFRSVAE
-280 LAGAIVDFG
+280 LAVAIVDFG
-289 PPLALASLERV
+289 PPLALASLERI

-312 RDRASAARD
+312 RDRASAARE
-321 RRSIPPWP
+321 RMSVPPWQ
-329 TAQDRMSGVPAGT
+329 TAQERAS
-342 AQDRMSGVP
+342 S
-351 AGTAQDRMSG
+351 

-366 AQGRSSAP
+366 AQVRPSSMP
-374 PAGATAGAAVGPTAG
+374 PADAAGGRTAGVAAGHTAGAAVGHTAG
-389 TAPGWTAAGPAPSGR
+389 PAATAPGWAAGGSVSPGR
-404 RRTGV
+404 KRTGV
-409 VLAIAGVGVAVA
+409 MLALVGVGVAAV
-421 LGGVLRFFTFRGNAA
+421 LGGVLRVVTFHGGAA
-436 DPPVEPRAATT
+436 DPAVAPSATAAIP
-447 SAEPPAVA
+447 SAEPPAPVAAPLPSPVA
-455 TTAVPSPPEVTAV
+455 TEVTA
-468 TAVTSAPPP
+468 P
-477 TTAALPTASASSS
+477 ASAAI
-490 SSATPTVTT
+490 ATP
-499 ATAKAPPS
+499 
-507 STAPAPR
+507 PA
-514 PRVPPAASTPAV
+514 S
-526 ATAAPSAAPPAA
+526 AAPSAIASASAAPVLATPRPRASAA
-538 ATSQG
+538 ASARSSGAASSSAAAPTTTAASQG
-543 DGNRSVFDVLNDK
+543 TANPSAFDRLNER
-556 GKPR
+556 GKIQ

>member
-14 KYRVERIL
+14 KYRVESIL

-31 AALHEQLHQRVAIK
+31 AALHEQLQQRVAIK
-45 MLHPGANAEMVERFV
+45 LLHPGANAEMVERFV

-90 VMEYLEGSDLQE
+90 VMEYLDGSDLQQ

-139 KPANLFLTRGADGS
+139 KPANLFLARGADGS

-174 TAPELGLTKTSM
+174 AEPELGLTKTAM

-213 MGAIL
+213 LGAIL

-232 LSELII
+232 LSELIL
-238 MINTEPPPPPSAYRP
+238 MINTEAPPSPSLFRR

-267 ERDVAKRFKSVAE
+267 EKDVTKRFRSVAE

-289 PPLALASLERV
+289 PPLALASLERI

-312 RDRASAARD
+312 RDRASAARE
-321 RRSIPPWP
+321 RMSVPPWP
-329 TAQDRMSGVPAGT
+329 TAQERAS
-342 AQDRMSGVP
+342 S
-351 AGTAQDRMSG
+351 

-366 AQGRSSAP
+366 AQGRGSGSVAP
-374 PAGATAGAAVGPTAG
+374 PAGSTAGGMAAAATAGHTAG
-389 TAPGWTAAGPAPSGR
+389 PAATAPGWSAAGSASAGR
-404 RRTGV
+404 KRSSL
-409 VLAIAGVGVAVA
+409 VLALVGVGVAAVV
-421 LGGVLRFFTFRGNAA
+421 LGGVLRFFTFRGDPAAPAA
-436 DPPVEPRAATT
+436 D
-447 SAEPPAVA
+447 
-455 TTAVPSPPEVTAV
+455 
-468 TAVTSAPPP
+468 PP
-477 TTAALPTASASSS
+477 TTAAITSVEPSAPTTAAPPVAPVVTA
-490 SSATPTVTT
+490 ATLAAPVET
-499 ATAKAPPS
+499 ATAPTPS
-507 STAPAPR
+507 PS
-514 PRVPPAASTPAV
+514 
-526 ATAAPSAAPPAA
+526 ATASAAPPATARPAPTAPRRTGPAGSASARPA
-538 ATSQG
+538 ATAPPSAAPSTTTAAPQG
-543 DGNRSVFDVLNDK
+543 NANPSVFDRLNERAPK
-556 GKPR
+556 

>member
-45 MLHPGANAEMVERFV
+45 LLHPGANAEMVERFV

-90 VMEYLEGSDLQE
+90 VMEYLEGSDLQQ
-102 TLRQRGPLELEEAV
+102 TLRERGPLELEEAV

-139 KPANLFLTRGADGS
+139 KPANLFLARGADGS

-167 AEPSAAG
+167 AESSSAG
-174 TAPELGLTKTSM
+174 GEPELGLTKTAM

-213 MGAIL
+213 LGAIL

-232 LSELII
+232 LSELIL
-238 MINTEPPPPPSAYRP
+238 MINTEVPPSPSTFRS

-267 ERDVAKRFKSVAE
+267 EKDVAKRFRSVAE
-280 LAGAIVDFG
+280 LAVAIVDFG
-289 PPLALASLERV
+289 PPLALASLERI

-312 RDRASAARD
+312 RDRASAARE
-321 RRSIPPWP
+321 RMSVAPWA
-329 TAQDRMSGVPAGT
+329 TAQERAS
-342 AQDRMSGVP
+342 S
-351 AGTAQDRMSG
+351 

-366 AQGRSSAP
+366 AQVRPSSMP
-374 PAGATAGAAVGPTAG
+374 PADAAGGRTAGVAAGHTAGAAVGHTAG
-389 TAPGWTAAGPAPSGR
+389 PAATAPGWAAGGSVSPGR
-404 RRTGV
+404 KRTGL
-409 VLAIAGVGVAVA
+409 VLALAGVAVA
-421 LGGVLRFFTFRGNAA
+421 AVLGGVLRVVTFHGGTG
-436 DPPVEPRAATT
+436 DPAVAPSATA
-447 SAEPPAVA
+447 AEPPAPVA
-455 TTAVPSPPEVTAV
+455 APLPPPVAPEVTA
-468 TAVTSAPPP
+468 TASAATATPPAS
-477 TTAALPTASASSS
+477 AAASASVAASATASASAAPVL
-490 SSATPTVTT
+490 AT
-499 ATAKAPPS
+499 
-507 STAPAPR
+507 PR
-514 PRVPPAASTPAV
+514 PRAS
-526 ATAAPSAAPPAA
+526 AAPSARSTGASSSAAPTTTAA
-538 ATSQG
+538 SQG
-543 DGNRSVFDVLNDK
+543 TANPSAFDRLNER
-556 GKPR
+556 GKIQ

>member
-1 MSAPVAEGQILSG
+1 MSAPVAEGQVLSG

-31 AALHEQLHQRVAIK
+31 AALHEQLQQRVAIK
-45 MLHPGANAEMVERFV
+45 LLHPGANAEMVERFV

-90 VMEYLEGSDLQE
+90 VMEYLEGSDLQQ
-102 TLRQRGPLELEEAV
+102 TLRERGPLELEEAV

-167 AEPSAAG
+167 ADPSAAG
-174 TAPELGLTKTSM
+174 AEPELGLTKTAM

-213 MGAIL
+213 LGAIL

-225 VPFDATS
+225 VPFDASS
-232 LSELII
+232 LSELIL
-238 MINTEPPPPPSAYRP
+238 MINTEAPPSPSLFRR

-267 ERDVAKRFKSVAE
+267 ERDVAKRFRSVAE

-289 PPLALASLERV
+289 PPLALASLERI

-312 RDRASAARD
+312 RDRASAARE
-321 RRSIPPWP
+321 RMSVPPGP
-329 TAQDRMSGVPAGT
+329 TAQARGSVMPPADAAAGT
-342 AQDRMSGVP
+342 A
-351 AGTAQDRMSG
+351 
-361 VPAAT
+361 AA
-366 AQGRSSAP
+366 
-374 PAGATAGAAVGPTAG
+374 ATAGAAVGPSAA
-389 TAPGWTAAGPAPSGR
+389 TAPGWAAAGSASAGR
-404 RRTGV
+404 KRTGL
-409 VLAIAGVGVAVA
+409 VLALAGVGVAAV
-421 LGGVLRFFTFRGNAA
+421 LGGVLRLVLFRSDPA
-436 DPPVEPRAATT
+436 DPSALAETTTAGPSAPATAAAPPPVAPIVTAATAAAPADTATAPATASAPAAAPVASPAIASASPAATT
-447 SAEPPAVA
+447 ATPAPTAPRRTAPAGSASARPA
-455 TTAVPSPPEVTAV
+455 TAASSSAAPST
-468 TAVTSAPPP
+468 
-477 TTAALPTASASSS
+477 TTAAP
-490 SSATPTVTT
+490 
-499 ATAKAPPS
+499 
-507 STAPAPR
+507 
-514 PRVPPAASTPAV
+514 
-526 ATAAPSAAPPAA
+526 
-538 ATSQG
+538 QG
-543 DGNRSVFDVLNDK
+543 NANPSVFDRLNERAPK
-556 GKPR
+556 

>member
-22 GQGGMGVVV
+22 GQGGMGIVV

-45 MLHPGANAEMVERFV
+45 LLHPGANAEMVERFV

-90 VMEYLEGSDLQE
+90 VMEYLEGSDLQQ

-167 AEPSAAG
+167 GEPSAAG
-174 TAPELGLTKTSM
+174 AEPELGLTKTAM

-213 MGAIL
+213 LGAIL

-232 LSELII
+232 LSELIL
-238 MINTEPPPPPSAYRP
+238 MINTEAPPSPSLFRR

-267 ERDVAKRFKSVAE
+267 EKDVAKRFRSVAE

-289 PPLALASLERV
+289 PPLALASLERI

-312 RDRASAARD
+312 RDRASAARE
-321 RRSIPPWP
+321 RMSVPPWP
-329 TAQDRMSGVPAGT
+329 TAQERAS
-342 AQDRMSGVP
+342 S
-351 AGTAQDRMSG
+351 

-366 AQGRSSAP
+366 AQARGSGSVAP
-374 PAGATAGAAVGPTAG
+374 PAGSTAGMAAAATAGHTAG
-389 TAPGWTAAGPAPSGR
+389 PAATAPGWAAAGSASAGR
-404 RRTGV
+404 RRSGL
-409 VLAIAGVGVAVA
+409 VLALVGAGVAAVV
-421 LGGVLRFFTFRGNAA
+421 LGGVLRFVTFRGDPAAPAA
-436 DPPVEPRAATT
+436 DPSATAAITSVEPSAPAT
-447 SAEPPAVA
+447 
-455 TTAVPSPPEVTAV
+455 
-468 TAVTSAPPP
+468 APPP
-477 TTAALPTASASSS
+477 VAPVVTAATLAAPTETATAPTPSPSATASA
-490 SSATPTVTT
+490 APRAT
-499 ATAKAPPS
+499 ATLAP
-507 STAPAPR
+507 TAPRRTGPAGSASAR
-514 PRVPPAASTPAV
+514 PAA
-526 ATAAPSAAPPAA
+526 TAPPSAAPSTTTAA
-538 ATSQG
+538 PQG
-543 DGNRSVFDVLNDK
+543 NANPSVFDRLNERAPK
-556 GKPR
+556 